1 MCLLSFSAACAQC
14 NLSSLDTSVWKLE
27 KKLIA
32 RKNKAALRLWFNQL
46 PLSSSAALPPAPGPV
61 VFNFLCQ
68 LPRPRSALAMR
79 RWRLA
84 PARGPYQA
92 LPVSAGPAQLS
103 GTPSVPC
110 VICRR
115 RPRPGEEGARG
126 RPRPPRS
133 PPAGQGSAA
142 GHPAPTEP
150 PPASPNRL
158 KRGRN
163 KTANL
168 D

>member
-1 MCLLSFSAACAQC
+1 MLIIFQYS
-14 NLSSLDTSVWKLE
+14 TRSVQPEPFEYFGLKIR

-32 RKNKAALRLWFNQL
+32 RQNKAALRLWFNQL
-46 PLSSSAALPPAPGPV
+46 PLSASAALPAAPGPL

-68 LPRPRSALAMR
+68 SPRPRSALAAWC
-79 RWRLA
+79 WRLA

-92 LPVSAGPAQLS
+92 LPVSGGPAQLP
-103 GTPSVPC
+103 GTPSVPR
-110 VICRR
+110 VICRC
-115 RPRPGEEGARG
+115 RPRPWGGGRAAPGLPIAPARPGCAAG
-126 RPRPPRS
+126 RPA
-133 PPAGQGSAA
+133 PA
-142 GHPAPTEP
+142 EP